1 MAEVPEDLFQH
12 DMSTFPQ
19 EDPAVTKQ
27 REAMEEKLRKAEEA
41 AAKRAET
48 ARKKEKQVVEKLVET
63 APKQAKASAPA
74 EEVAKRIALKK
85 HKILLYFQH
94 FGAKLSCKAP
104 KTLPDDE
111 LKLDELLNTIRND
124 LGSKGGIAQAGN
136 IYLASV
142 SMMERLNPLGLE
154 LSGPAASL
162 SQTAL
167 RSKEAWNDLVTEV
180 AIDNAEW
187 FVVS

>member
-1 MAEVPEDLFQH
+1 MEVPEDLFQH
-12 DMSTFPQ
+12 DMSTFPT

-41 AAKRAET
+41 AQRKAEQQ
-48 ARKKEKQVVEKLVET
+48 RKKEKQVVDKLVET
-63 APKQAKASAPA
+63 APPPKKAAGASSPA
-74 EEVAKRIALKK
+74 EEAAKKRVAMKK
-85 HKILLYFQH
+85 QKILLYFQH

-111 LKLDELLNTIRND
+111 HKLDELLATIRND
-124 LGSKGGIAQAGN
+124 LGSKGGIQQAGN

-142 SMMERLNPLGLE
+142 GVLERVNPLGLQ
-154 LSGPAASL
+154 LTGPAASL
-162 SQTAL
+162 SQTAI

-187 FVVS
+187 

>member
-1 MAEVPEDLFQH
+1 MEVPEDLFQH
-12 DMSTFPQ
+12 DMSTFPT

-41 AAKRAET
+41 AQRKAEQQ
-48 ARKKEKQVVEKLVET
+48 RKKEKQVVDKLVET
-63 APKQAKASAPA
+63 APSSATKQAKQSTP
-74 EEVAKRIALKK
+74 EEAAKRVAMKK
-85 HKILLYFQH
+85 QKILLYFQH

-111 LKLDELLNTIRND
+111 HKLDELLATIRND
-124 LGSKGGIAQAGN
+124 LGSKGGIQQAGN

-142 SMMERLNPLGLE
+142 GVLERVNPLGLQ
-154 LSGPAASL
+154 LTGPAASL
-162 SQTAL
+162 SQTAI

-187 FVVS
+187 